1 MDGASH
7 EGAGTLGIWSYENS
21 RAKGTAPVKV
31 SHVGVVGLGGIGGIH
46 IAGWR
51 RLGVE
56 VHGYDGVAEA
66 RDRARDELGVV
77 VHADLDD
84 LYSAVD
90 VVDVC
95 TPTDSHA
102 TLALAAVRAG
112 RAVVCEKPL
121 TRTVAEAD
129 ELVAAAREAGV
140 QLHVAQVV
148 RFFAEYAA
156 AQAAVAAGRI
166 GQPAVLRL
174 SREGGMPGA
183 DRWYHDMVR
192 SGGIICD
199 VMIHDIDYARWIA
212 GDVVRVYARTLRP
225 SGPQNGATH
234 AYAILTH
241 ASGAITHLTAS
252 WARTGVPFRT
262 SFELAGSEGLLEY
275 ATDQRAALRTA
286 PPELARS
293 AGMMLDEDPWA
304 AELREFLA
312 AMRGGPAPRVSAEDG
327 RAALAIAL
335 AAVESAET
343 GRAIELPVGPD
354 PYQGSAPSSAQ
365 SLSEQVEVATS

>member
-1 MDGASH
+1 MVVR
-7 EGAGTLGIWSYENS
+7 NC
-21 RAKGTAPVKV
+21 RAKGTAPVEV
-31 SHVGVVGLGGIGGIH
+31 TRVGVVGLGGIGGIH
-46 IAGWR
+46 VAGWR
-51 RLGVE
+51 RLGVD
-56 VHGYDGVAEA
+56 VHGYDGEAEA
-66 RDRARDELGVV
+66 RDRARDRLGVV
-77 VHADLDD
+77 VHDDLDD

-102 TLALAAVRAG
+102 SLALGAVRAG

-129 ELVAAAREAGV
+129 ELVAAARDAGV

-174 SREGGMPGA
+174 SREGGMPGG
-183 DRWYHDMVR
+183 DRRWYHDVAR

-212 GDVVRVYARTLRP
+212 GEVVRVYARTLRP
-225 SGPQNGATH
+225 AGPQNGATH

-241 ASGAITHLTAS
+241 VSGAITHLTAS

-262 SFELAGSEGLLEY
+262 SFELAGSEGMLEY

-293 AGMMLDEDPWA
+293 AGMMLDEDPWT

-312 AMRGGPAPRVSAEDG
+312 AMRGGPAPRVSADDG

-343 GRAIELPVGPD
+343 GRAVELPPGPD
-354 PYQGSAPSSAQ
+354 PYPGSAPAAEQ
-365 SLSEQVEVATS
+365 SVSDEVEVATS